1 MHAKS
6 QQNLAPTTRPRHPTV
21 LSIPLLL
28 NHSERSKSSQL
39 GALKYLLMR
48 NTAFPAQIS
57 AVCACTHTHSTA
69 HPALLPLRAGLYQ
82 CHSILSF
89 LLKAPNY
96 LPRNLKPPKKHPH
109 HLLCCYILLPEVAQT
124 KQSESTS
131 TKTSCPN

>member
-6 QQNLAPTTRPRHPTV
+6 QQNLAPTARPRHPTV

-39 GALKYLLMR
+39 RSVKI
-48 NTAFPAQIS
+48 PPHEKHCIS
-57 AVCACTHTHSTA
+57 SSDFSSVCLHSHTQHSTSCSSSFA
-69 HPALLPLRAGLYQ
+69 CRTLSVPQ
-82 CHSILSF
+82 HSVM
-89 LLKAPNY
+89 LKAPNY